1 MSRDQDAKRLAV
13 ESLPDEDAA
22 RDHPPNAPE
31 VAFNPLWM
39 IAAAMAG
46 FFVAAGLLIAFG

>member
-1 MSRDQDAKRLAV
+1 VSRDQDAKRLTMK
-13 ESLPDEDAA
+13 SLPDVDAA

-39 IAAAMAG
+39 IATAMAG